1 MYFTF
6 FQIQEPKEIVLG
18 THHKKVRKG
27 NKMRDVL
34 TEDCTYYIP
43 LLASLQQLLN
53 NESVLEEVRK
63 LHK

>member
-6 FQIQEPKEIVLG
+6 FQIQEPKKIVLG

-34 TEDCTYYIP
+34 TEDCAYYIP